1 MENELQEKRLGYLH
15 EVGLQGGIRKAAD
28 VLNVNPSVISRQV
41 ALLERS
47 LHLPLLERRG
57 RNVVLTEAGKLLSD
71 HFSETQ
77 ERRETLTR
85 HLNDL
90 RYMRGGTVNLR
101 IGPGMVANFVAN
113 ELREFSKVY
122 PDVFVDISSGD
133 MSATLMMLVRGEVDM
148 ALSFGPIDN
157 VSLQR
162 RSFTRGPICAIV
174 PNDHPLI
181 DFTSIPI
188 KELAHH
194 RLIALTNTY
203 GIQRYINKMFESEN
217 VAFTPAYRCNQQSVA
232 IALCQAGLG
241 VGFMTAQSLVQ
252 QGGNSNL
259 LAIPLDHPIARESQ
273 CHILRSSDRRLNPAS
288 EHLWWLLVNHLERT
302 QNEGAM

>member
-1 MENELQEKRLGYLH
+1 MDNELQEKRLGYLH

-77 ERRETLTR
+77 ERREALTK

-101 IGPGMVANFVAN
+101 IGPGMVANFVGN

-133 MSATLMMLVRGEVDM
+133 MSTTLMMLVRGEVDM
-148 ALSFGPIDN
+148 ALSFGPIEN

-162 RSFTRGPICAIV
+162 RSFTRGPMCAIV
-174 PNDHPLI
+174 PNDHPLR

-188 KELAHH
+188 SELAHH

-241 VGFMTAQSLVQ
+241 VGFMTAQSLGQ
-252 QGGNSNL
+252 QAGNSKL
-259 LAIPLDHPIARESQ
+259 IAIPLDHPIARESQ
-273 CHILRSSDRRLNPAS
+273 CHILRSSDRRLHPAS

-302 QNEGAM
+302 QSEGAT

>member
-1 MENELQEKRLGYLH
+1 MENSFQEKRLGYLH
-15 EVGLQGGIRKAAD
+15 EVGFQGGIRKAAD
-28 VLNVNPSVISRQV
+28 VLDVNPSVISRQI

-77 ERRETLTR
+77 KRREVLSKQ
-85 HLNDL
+85 LNDL
-90 RYMRGGTVNLR
+90 RYMRGGTVSLR
-101 IGPGMVANFVAN
+101 IGPGMVADFVAN

-174 PNDHPLI
+174 PEDHPLKK
-181 DFTSIPI
+181 FTVIAVS
-188 KELAHH
+188 ELANH
-194 RLIALTNTY
+194 RLIGLSNAY
-203 GIQRYINKMFESEN
+203 GVQRYINKIFESEN
-217 VAFTPAYRCNQQSVA
+217 QVFTPAYRCNQQSVA
-232 IALCQAGLG
+232 ITLCQAGLG
-241 VGFMTAQSLVQ
+241 VAFMTAQSLGQ
-252 QGGNSNL
+252 QGKDSKL
-259 LAIPLDHPIARESQ
+259 LAIPLDHPIARASQ
-273 CHILRSSDRRLNPAS
+273 CHILRSSDRRLHPAS
-288 EHLWWLLVNHLERT
+288 EHLWWLLVNYLERT
-302 QNEGAM
+302 QTEETL

>member
-77 ERRETLTR
+77 ERRETLSR

-113 ELREFSKVY
+113 ELREFSKIY

-174 PNDHPLI
+174 ANDHPLK

-188 KELAHH
+188 KELVNH

-241 VGFMTAQSLVQ
+241 VGFMTAQSLGQ

-273 CHILRSSDRRLNPAS
+273 CHILRSSDRRLHPAS

-302 QNEGAM
+302 QNEGVM

>member
-1 MENELQEKRLGYLH
+1 MDNELQEKRLGYLH

-77 ERRETLTR
+77 ERREALTK

-174 PNDHPLI
+174 PNDHPLR
-181 DFTSIPI
+181 DFTNIPI
-188 KELAHH
+188 NELAHH

-241 VGFMTAQSLVQ
+241 VGFMTAQSLGQ
-252 QGGNSNL
+252 QAGNSKL

-273 CHILRSSDRRLNPAS
+273 CHILRSSDRRLHPAS

-302 QNEGAM
+302 QHEGAT

>member
-1 MENELQEKRLGYLH
+1 
-15 EVGLQGGIRKAAD
+15 
-28 VLNVNPSVISRQV
+28 
-41 ALLERS
+41 
-47 LHLPLLERRG
+47 
-57 RNVVLTEAGKLLSD
+57 
-71 HFSETQ
+71 
-77 ERRETLTR
+77 
-85 HLNDL
+85 
-90 RYMRGGTVNLR
+90 
-101 IGPGMVANFVAN
+101 VAN

-174 PNDHPLI
+174 PNDHPLR

-188 KELAHH
+188 NELAQH

-241 VGFMTAQSLVQ
+241 VGFMTAQSLGQ
-252 QGGNSNL
+252 QGGDSTL

-273 CHILRSSDRRLNPAS
+273 CHILRSSDRRLHPAS

-302 QNEGAM
+302 QSEGVM

>member
-1 MENELQEKRLGYLH
+1 MDNELQEKRLGYLH
-15 EVGLQGGIRKAAD
+15 EVGLHGGIRKAAD
-28 VLNVNPSVISRQV
+28 ILNVNPSVISRQV

-71 HFSETQ
+71 HYAETQ
-77 ERRETLTR
+77 ERRELLSR
-85 HLNDL
+85 QLNDL
-90 RYMRGGTVNLR
+90 RYMKGGTVNLR

-122 PDVFVDISSGD
+122 PHVFVDISSGD

-148 ALSFGPIDN
+148 ALSFGPIEN

-174 PNDHPLI
+174 PNDHPLN

-188 KELAHH
+188 KALAQH
-194 RLIALTNTY
+194 RLIALTNSY

-217 VAFTPAYRCNQQSVA
+217 VVFTPAYRCNQQSVA

-241 VGFMTAQSLVQ
+241 VGFMTAQALGQ
-252 QGGNSNL
+252 QGGNSTL
-259 LAIPLDHPIARESQ
+259 SAIPLDHPIARGSQ
-273 CHILRSSDRRLNPAS
+273 CHILRSSDRRLHPAA
-288 EHLWWLLVNHLERT
+288 EHLWWLLVNNLERA
-302 QNEGAM
+302 QNEGAV

>member
-1 MENELQEKRLGYLH
+1 MDNELQEKRLGYLH

-47 LHLPLLERRG
+47 LHLSLLERRG

-77 ERRETLTR
+77 ERREALTK

-101 IGPGMVANFVAN
+101 IGPGMVANFVGN

-133 MSATLMMLVRGEVDM
+133 MSTTLMMLVRGEVDM
-148 ALSFGPIDN
+148 ALSFGPIEN

-162 RSFTRGPICAIV
+162 RSFTRGPMCAIV
-174 PNDHPLI
+174 PNDHPLR

-188 KELAHH
+188 SELAHH

-241 VGFMTAQSLVQ
+241 VGFMTAQSLGQ
-252 QGGNSNL
+252 QAGNSKL
-259 LAIPLDHPIARESQ
+259 IAIPLDHPIARESQ
-273 CHILRSSDRRLNPAS
+273 CHILRSSDRRLHPAS

-302 QNEGAM
+302 QSEGAT